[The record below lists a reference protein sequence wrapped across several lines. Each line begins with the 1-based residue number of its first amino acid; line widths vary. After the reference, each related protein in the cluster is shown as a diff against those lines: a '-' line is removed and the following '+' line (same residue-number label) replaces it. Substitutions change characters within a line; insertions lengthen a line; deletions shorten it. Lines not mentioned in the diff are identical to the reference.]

1 MSALGVVHASDR
13 WVCTPAPDHSGWQC
27 ASSDGSALPQAANP
41 PATTAPQRTPQSVP
55 PEPLKPTMHVLDW
68 VPRGELPASKLA
80 VLPEYCDGAYVEPAF
95 TPMSKAEIAAAP
107 IRARADQ
114 VQYYLQEHG
123 ELSGNVEVIRGN
135 QSLIASKA
143 TFHEPQQ
150 SVTVDDGL
158 TLREPGMLVEG
169 KAGLF
174 MVDSGAATIT
184 DAQFVLQPNDLRGTA
199 QQLDRDA
206 DGNLKVV
213 HGSFTRC
220 EPGNEEW
227 KVTGSSVQVDDGAKY
242 GTAHNAVLKVHDVPI
257 FYSPYLRFPVTSER
271 MSGWLFP
278 DVGFGSSNG
287 VDIAVPYYLNLA
299 PNYDA
304 TITPRYIQDRGN
316 DLEGEFRELSPFGRM
331 TLVGSYLPKDDEYNG
346 KYSRTDFDNLGI
358 PGPFDPADRWLW
370 GVKQSARLDGFTTD
384 VNATKV
390 SDFDYF
396 RDLGSSLASAS
407 QVELQQYASVAYAHG
422 GFTSRVW
429 VQDFQRLDAAVTEPY
444 RRLPEVDLNYS
455 STVLGPLTASVASSW
470 ASFDRPNDQFTG
482 IQRINGDRLDFEP
495 RVRLPFDWAAG
506 FLRFVGGYRWT
517 QYDLQDVPV
526 GDDDQPIRR
535 IWMGSVDSGLYLER
549 DSEIFG
555 TPVLQTLEP
564 RLFYLYQQYR
574 NQDGLPQFD
583 TSELSFTFDQLFRD
597 NRFAGIDRI
606 GDADQLT
613 AAVTT
618 RWLSGQ
624 TGIERLRMSLGEI
637 FYFEDRNVTLNG
649 VKTADDEHATS
660 AYAGEI
666 AAAISDHLNFLS
678 SGTWDPN
685 GGDWQE
691 AGVGLQYK
699 SDDRHIFNL
708 AYRRRTDITPL
719 IKQSDVS
726 MYWSIFRQWAWI
738 ARFDYDLEEHR
749 TIEALAGLEYSD
761 CCWQLRS
768 VWRKYSSAP
777 GGNLTPD
784 AQSDEGIFFQIVF
797 KGLAGFG
804 GRIDSMMKS
813 GIPGY
818 VPEEH

>member
-1 MSALGVVHASDR
+1 MPQGTNPAKPSTAQATSPSQPSAA
-13 WVCTPAPDHSGWQC
+13 PAPAQST
-27 ASSDGSALPQAANP
+27 AALLVN
-41 PATTAPQRTPQSVP
+41 
-55 PEPLKPTMHVLDW
+55 KPVVHVLDW
-68 VPRGELPASKLA
+68 VPRAELPAAKLA
-80 VLPEYCDGAYVEPAF
+80 VLPEYCAGAYVEPPYQAM
-95 TPMSKAEIAAAP
+95 TKDQIANAP
-107 IRARADQ
+107 LHAQADQ
-114 VQYYLQEHG
+114 LQYYLQEHG
-123 ELSGNVEVIRGN
+123 ELLGNVEITRGN
-135 QSLIASKA
+135 QSLVASKA
-143 TFHEPQQ
+143 SYHEPQQ
-150 SVTVDDGL
+150 TVTVDDGL
-158 TLREPGMLVEG
+158 TLREPGMLIVG
-169 KAGLF
+169 ASGLYE
-174 MVDSGAATIT
+174 VDTGAAAIK
-184 DAQFVLQPNDLRGTA
+184 DAQFVLQPNELRGTA

-206 DGNLKVV
+206 DGNLRISR
-213 HGSFTRC
+213 GSFTRC
-220 EPGNEEW
+220 EPGNDEW
-227 KVTGSSVQVDDGAKY
+227 MVTASTVAVDDGAKY

-257 FYSPYLRFPVTSER
+257 FYSPYLRFPVTNER

-278 DVGFGSSNG
+278 DIAFGDTNG
-287 VDIAVPYYLNLA
+287 LDIAVPYYLNLA

-316 DLEGEFRELSPFGRM
+316 DLEGEFRELSPYGRM
-331 TLVGSYLPKDDEYNG
+331 TVVGSYLPKDDEYNG
-346 KYSRTDFDNLGI
+346 KYSKADFDNLGL

-370 GVKQSARLDGFTTD
+370 GVKQNARFDGFTTE

-396 RDLGSSLASAS
+396 RDLGSSLAAAS
-407 QVELQQYASVAYAHG
+407 QVELTQYASAAYANG
-422 GFTSRVW
+422 GLSTRVW

-444 RRLPEVDLNYS
+444 RRLPEVDINYQS
-455 STVLGPLTASVASSW
+455 RLVGPMTWSVASSW

-482 IQRINGDRLDFEP
+482 IQQINGDRLDVQP

-506 FLRFVGGYRWT
+506 FLHFVGGYEWT
-517 QYDLQDVPV
+517 QYNLSDVPV

-535 IWMGSVDSGLYLER
+535 IWMGSADTGLYLER
-549 DSEIFG
+549 DSEVFG

-564 RLFYLYQQYR
+564 RLFYLYQQYK
-574 NQDGLPQFD
+574 NQDQLPQFD

-624 TGIERLRMSLGEI
+624 TGIERLRVSLGQI
-637 FYFEDRNVTLNG
+637 FYFEDRNVTLDG
-649 VKTADDEHATS
+649 VKTADDEHETS

-666 AAAISDHLNFLS
+666 AATISDHLTFLS

-685 GGDWQE
+685 GGEWQE

-761 CCWQLRS
+761 CCWQLRT
-768 VWRKYSSAP
+768 VWRKYASAP
-777 GGNLTPD
+777 GGNLEPD